1 MLLPQDTSVTI
12 LNDRKLKQDIEIA
25 GKLAPF
31 YSVYKS
37 NNFEVLGILG
47 RNPHYKNI
55 RTFSTP
61 ILLKE
66 DKIVIDIRTGVR
78 GDSEKPTIDQLPFL
92 QTRYAILIGEWIT
105 KGDNRLV
112 NCLDALVKIYSY
124 WLAGIIANQ
133 YGLSTDEREC
143 VGAVLAAYYLSRRAN
158 DVIFDDTL
166 RAMCLRRISNIF
178 YAEFVSPTLSHIPN
192 KFVTRRDLIE
202 TIKKVVGHEKLAD
215 FDEAMLVKFVSVNVS
230 GIINSDMIFA
240 TAIEYPPAFISL
252 VLTILNNNFLQ
263 KACSLGRTIANLTT
277 DRDRKT
283 IEREFKF
290 Y

>member
-12 LNDRKLKQDIEIA
+12 LNDRKLKQAIEAA
-25 GKLAPF
+25 GTLAPF

-37 NNFEVLGILG
+37 DNFEVLGILG
-47 RNPHYKNI
+47 RNPHYKPI

-61 ILLKE
+61 VLVR

-78 GDSEKPTIDQLPFL
+78 GDSEKPSIEQLPYL
-92 QTRYAILIGEWIT
+92 QTRYGILMGEWIT
-105 KGDNRLV
+105 GGDNRLV
-112 NCLDALVKIYSY
+112 NCSDTLVKIYSY
-124 WLAGIIANQ
+124 WLAGLIANQ

-143 VGAVLAAYYLSRRAN
+143 VGVVAAAYYLSRRAN
-158 DVIFDDTL
+158 DVAFDDTL
-166 RAMCLRRISNIF
+166 RALCLRRISSIY
-178 YAEFVSPTLSHIPN
+178 YAEFVSPTLSHIPS
-192 KFVTRRDLIE
+192 KFVTRRDLVE
-202 TIKKVVGHEKLAD
+202 TIKKVVGHDKLAD
-215 FDEAMLVKFVSVNVS
+215 FDEAMLVKFVSVNVT

-252 VLTILNNNFLQ
+252 ILVILNNNFLQ
-263 KACSLGRTIANLTT
+263 KACSLGRTVANITT
-277 DRDRKT
+277 VRDRTT